1 MGKWVVDY
9 IQDVS
14 SLLSQ
19 ITTYKEKDQITFASS
34 EWSFTSLICI
44 QSLELYSIAKFQAFL
59 YLKIFL
65 LSASLSRNKFSTIPG
80 DLVND
85 KTINREDH

>member
-34 EWSFTSLICI
+34 EWSFTSPICI
-44 QSLELYSIAKFQAFL
+44 QSSELHSIAKFQAFL

-65 LSASLSRNKFSTIPG
+65 LSASLSRNKCSTIPG

>member
-44 QSLELYSIAKFQAFL
+44 QSSELNSIAKFEAFL

>member
-44 QSLELYSIAKFQAFL
+44 QSSELHSIAKFEAFL

-85 KTINREDH
+85 ETINRKDH

>member
-44 QSLELYSIAKFQAFL
+44 QSSELHPIAKLQAFL
-59 YLKIFL
+59 YLKIFA

-80 DLVND
+80 DLVNGT
-85 KTINREDH
+85 TINREDH